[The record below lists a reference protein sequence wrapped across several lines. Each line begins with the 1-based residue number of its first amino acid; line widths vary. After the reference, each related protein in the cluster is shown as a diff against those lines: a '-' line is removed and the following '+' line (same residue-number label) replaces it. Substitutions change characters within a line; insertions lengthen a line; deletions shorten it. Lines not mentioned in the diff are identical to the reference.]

1 MSGLGAELCEYERQ
15 RLANIARNEAQLA
28 QLGIFDTK
36 RDMAQESRQKAK
48 AARRRQISTL
58 PAEASRA
65 SSRIAGKEAPSYR
78 ELADTEQRA
87 RSAGGPWRT
96 RVGHSRRDFYATGFN
111 NTVWPSQEQVKAAA
125 AAGEATVDASALP
138 ASVKVMLPSH
148 VSGGYWL
155 QMPVDLTAS
164 LASTKT
170 RMRLIDS
177 EGVEPEA
184 GGPGFPVIWLP
195 RGSGGGLS
203 GGWRGYA
210 IERELGVGDVV
221 AFEKLDGARLKATV
235 HRAMTLEE
243 RLTLAS
249 SSGGGASPLGESPRN
264 PRSAFVFFSAEQ
276 RPKLLAENRELYS
289 QFGQMGKKLGELWRG
304 MSEEDK
310 APHIAKAKEE
320 RKRMMQTAMGDGDG
334 GDDGGAAKAA
344 EGAQASEGGAAA
356 AAKGESLA
364 ADEEADEGAPAQAA
378 AEKLEP
384 AEETPASRPKRKRA
398 AAQEPRK
405 RRAESPPDIAQAQAE
420 VLYEV
425 EKVVDK
431 RTKAGG
437 ALEYKVQW
445 KGFDRTHDSWEPAAG
460 LGAAT
465 AAVTRFELR
474 KGRRVSVKFGKTHYE
489 GVVMVVHKATAGQ
502 QSPDFSVTF
511 DADGETWRISHKDH
525 VFKLV

>member
-1 MSGLGAELCEYERQ
+1 MSGVGAELCEYERQ

-48 AARRRQISTL
+48 AARRRQISSL

-65 SSRIAGKEAPSYR
+65 SSRIAGKAPAYR

-87 RSAGGPWRT
+87 RSEGGPWRT
-96 RVGHSRRDFYATGFN
+96 HVGARSRRDFYATGFN

-125 AAGEATVDASALP
+125 AAAEATVDASALP

-195 RGSGGGLS
+195 RGGGGGLS

-249 SSGGGASPLGESPRN
+249 SSGGGGASPLGESPRN

-289 QFGQMGKKLGELWRG
+289 QFGAMGKKLGELWRG
-304 MSEEDK
+304 MSEEEK
-310 APHIAKAKEE
+310 APHVAKAKEE
-320 RKRMMQTAMGDGDG
+320 RKQMMQTAMGDDDG
-334 GDDGGAAKAA
+334 GDEGVATAA
-344 EGAQASEGGAAA
+344 EGAQASEGAAA
-356 AAKGESLA
+356 AAEGKASA
-364 ADEEADEGAPAQAA
+364 ADEVP
-378 AEKLEP
+378 EKVET

-431 RTKAGG
+431 RTKGG

-460 LGAAT
+460 LSAAT

-489 GVVMVVHKATAGQ
+489 GVVTVVHNKIEGQ